1 MGQNPM
7 QSAGC
12 YGICA
17 AILRNPNCVIRELDF
32 SVCIVGN
39 YLLITCVGV
48 VDLVV
53 LLVAFPHPLAERQG
67 QCLS

>member
-32 SVCIVGN
+32 SVSSIN
-39 YLLITCVGV
+39 LLHAG
-48 VDLVV
+48 
-53 LLVAFPHPLAERQG
+53 
-67 QCLS
+67 